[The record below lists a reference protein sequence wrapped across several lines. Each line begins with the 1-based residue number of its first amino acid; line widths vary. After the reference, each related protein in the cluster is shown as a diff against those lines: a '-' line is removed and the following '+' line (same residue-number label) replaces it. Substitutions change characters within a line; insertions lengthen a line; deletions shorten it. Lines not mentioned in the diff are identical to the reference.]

1 MTFMQGNV
9 VALHRMAKNSYNIQE
24 LGIWRLA

>member
-1 MTFMQGNV
+1 MMFMHANG